1 MIGIGIMGYGTVGSG
16 VAEVLHKNAAS
27 IARKAGDD
35 LQVLRILDLREFPGD
50 PFESCLTKEFGDI
63 LTDDRIQIVVETMG
77 GLHPAYDFVKACLEA
92 GKSVVTSNKELVA
105 AKGDELLKLAKDNNL
120 NFMFEASVG
129 GGIPILRPI
138 NECLAANEVSE
149 IAGILNGTTNFML
162 TQMIEQH
169 MDFDAALSLAQ
180 ERGYAER
187 DPSADIDGHDACR
200 KICIL
205 ASLAFGKHVFPD
217 AVYTEGLRKITLED
231 VATAGA
237 VGGVIKLIG
246 HVKKVA
252 DDKVQVMVAPMV
264 LPKTSLLSD
273 VNGVFNGILVRGDA
287 IGDVVFYGQGA
298 GKLPTASAVVG
309 DVIDEAKHI
318 GNRKSLFWDGAVD
331 GYVLPA
337 SAAEMAYLVRLSCDD
352 RQTAWSEVLSA
363 FGDVKAVSRPDAGDG
378 ELAFVTDV
386 MSEDVLNQKV
396 SALRGAKLLSRIRMA
411 AL

>member
-27 IARKAGDD
+27 IARKAGDE
-35 LQVLRILDLREFPGD
+35 LKVLRILDLRDFPGD
-50 PFESCLTKEFGDI
+50 PFEACLTKEFNDI

-77 GLHPAYDFVKACLEA
+77 GLRPAYDFVKSCLEA

-105 AKGDELLKLAKDNNL
+105 AKGDELLKLAKDKNL

-169 MDFDAALSLAQ
+169 MDFDAALPLAQ

-205 ASLAFGKHVFPD
+205 ASLAFGKHVYPD

-231 VATAGA
+231 VAAAGA
-237 VGGVIKLIG
+237 AGGVIKLIG

-252 DDKVQVMVAPMV
+252 DDKVQVLVAPMV

-337 SAAEMAYLVRLSCDD
+337 ADAEMAYLVRLSCDD
-352 RQTAWSEVLSA
+352 RQAAWAEVLSA
-363 FGDVKAVSRPDAGDG
+363 FGDVKAVSRPDAGDN
-378 ELAFVTDV
+378 ELAFITDV
-386 MSEDVLNQKV
+386 MSEESLNQKV
-396 SALRGAKLLSRIRMA
+396 SALRGAALISRIRMA

>member
-27 IARKAGDD
+27 IGRKAGDE
-35 LQVLRILDLREFPGD
+35 LKVLRILDLRDFPGD
-50 PFESCLTKEFGDI
+50 PFEACLTKEFNDI

-77 GLHPAYDFVKACLEA
+77 GLRPAYDFVKSCLEA

-105 AKGDELLKLAKDNNL
+105 AKGDELLKLAKDKNL

-169 MDFDAALSLAQ
+169 MDFDAALALAQ

-205 ASLAFGKHVFPD
+205 ASLAFGKHVYPD

-231 VATAGA
+231 VAAAGA
-237 VGGVIKLIG
+237 AGGVIKLIG

-252 DDKVQVMVAPMV
+252 DDKVQVLVAPMV

-337 SAAEMAYLVRLSCDD
+337 DVAEMAYLVRLSCDD
-352 RQTAWSEVLSA
+352 RQTAWAEVLSA
-363 FGDVKAVSRPDAGDG
+363 FGDVKAVSRPDAADN
-378 ELAFVTDV
+378 ELAFITNV
-386 MSEDVLNQKV
+386 MSEKALNEKV
-396 SALRGAKLLSRIRMA
+396 SALRGATLISRIRMA